1 MKGPAPDQRSAT
13 LLAKRDLKMAR
24 SAHAFVRGSTER
36 FYEWLASPKT
46 TAIPAGPPVWVCGD
60 CHIGNLGPIGHVEG
74 TAVVEM
80 RDLDQTVIGNPAHDL
95 VRLALSLAMA
105 ARSSDLPGV
114 TTARL
119 TEDLVAGYERAFEG
133 ENVSEKID
141 QLPPPIRLI
150 MRRAVKR
157 TSRRLLDERLGGKK
171 RGKFQIGKKFWKLAN
186 DEYEAIRRI
195 VEQEP
200 VRKLI
205 TKLED
210 RDAEA
215 PVTLV
220 DAAFWVKGCSS
231 LGLWRAAALVEFQLD
246 GKKGNTALALLDL
259 KQAIKAFAPWAAG
272 TDQGFS
278 PGVRVLEGARRLAPA
293 LGSRMLAGTLL
304 DRSVFVR
311 ELLPQDLKV
320 ELDRIDAT
328 DARRLAFYLGK
339 VVGRAHRRQMN
350 PEDTRA
356 WTLEMAAHRTKDLDA
371 PSWLWTAL
379 VQMVSL
385 HERAYLE
392 HCRRYALTAARVAEP
407 TESEDL

>member
-1 MKGPAPDQRSAT
+1 
-13 LLAKRDLKMAR
+13 MA
-24 SAHAFVRGSTER
+24 S
-36 FYEWLASPKT
+36 
-46 TAIPAGPPVWVCGD
+46 
-60 CHIGNLGPIGHVEG
+60 
-74 TAVVEM
+74 
-80 RDLDQTVIGNPAHDL
+80 
-95 VRLALSLAMA
+95 
-105 ARSSDLPGV
+105 RSSDLPGV

-119 TEDLVAGYERAFEG
+119 TEDLVAGYERSFEG
-133 ENVSEKID
+133 DAVSEEIED
-141 QLPPPIRLI
+141 LPPPIRLI

-157 TSRRLLDERLGGKK
+157 TSRRLLDERLGKK
-171 RGKFQIGKKFWKLAN
+171 RGKFEIGRKFWRLAD
-186 DEYEAIRRI
+186 DEHEAVRRI

-200 VRKLI
+200 IRKLI

-231 LGLWRAAALVEFQLD
+231 LGLWRVAALVEFQLD

-259 KQAIKAFAPWAAG
+259 KQAVKPVAPWAAG
-272 TDQGFS
+272 TDPGFS

-304 DRSVFVR
+304 ERSVFVR

-320 ELDRIDAT
+320 ELDRIDPT

-339 VVGRAHRRQMN
+339 VVGRAHRRQMTI
-350 PEDTRA
+350 EQTLA
-356 WTLEMAAHRTKDLDA
+356 WTAEMAAHRTKNLDA
-371 PSWLWTAL
+371 PSWLWQAL
-379 VQMVSL
+379 IQLVAL
-385 HERAYLE
+385 HEHAYLE
-392 HCRRYALTAARVAEP
+392 HCRRYAMAAARVAEP